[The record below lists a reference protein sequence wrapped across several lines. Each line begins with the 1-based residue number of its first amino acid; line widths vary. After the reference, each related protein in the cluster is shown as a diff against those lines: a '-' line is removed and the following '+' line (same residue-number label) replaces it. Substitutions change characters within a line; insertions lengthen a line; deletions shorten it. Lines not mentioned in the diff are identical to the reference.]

1 MSNRSLSPVVY
12 DRAMAP
18 VERWGL
24 TRQRRLTLAPAY
36 GRILEVGAG
45 TGLNLAHYP
54 SGATVVACEPDPARR
69 DRLAERAATSPAAV
83 EVVDGGVPGLP
94 YEDGSFDTV
103 VCTLVLCAVD
113 DPTGAIDELRRLL
126 APDGQLL
133 FLEQIIGRSHVT
145 AAVQRTLAPAWAALA
160 GGCRLDRDTIGALRA
175 GGFVISE
182 CERLAPLGRPTAGTV
197 VRGRAI
203 KRSDR

>member
-1 MSNRSLSPVVY
+1 MSNRSLSPVAY

-24 TRQRRLTLAPAY
+24 TRQRRLALAPAY

-54 SGATVVACEPDPARR
+54 PGATVVACEPDPAVR
-69 DRLAERAATSPAAV
+69 DRLEERAATSPASV
-83 EVVDGGVPGLP
+83 ELVDGGVPGLP
-94 YEDGSFDTV
+94 FEDGSFDTV

-113 DPTGAIDELRRLL
+113 DPTGAIGELRRLL

-133 FLEQIIGRSHVT
+133 FLEPIIGRSHAT
-145 AAVQRTLAPAWAALA
+145 AAVQRRLAPAWAVLA
-160 GGCRLDRDTIGALRA
+160 GGFRLDRDTIGALRA
-175 GGFVISE
+175 GGFVVSE

>member
-1 MSNRSLSPVVY
+1 MSNRSLSPVAY

-24 TRQRRLTLAPAY
+24 TRQRRLALAPAY

-54 SGATVVACEPDPARR
+54 PGATVVACEPDPAVR
-69 DRLAERAATSPAAV
+69 DRLEERAATSPASV

-94 YEDGSFDTV
+94 FEDGSFDTV

-113 DPTGAIDELRRLL
+113 DPTGAIGELRRLL

-133 FLEQIIGRSHVT
+133 FLEPIIGRSHAT
-145 AAVQRTLAPAWAALA
+145 AAVQRRLAPAWAVLA
-160 GGCRLDRDTIGALRA
+160 GGFRLDRDTIGALRA
-175 GGFVISE
+175 GGFVVSE